1 MRSQKKS
8 QFTLIELLVVI
19 AIIAILA
26 GMLLPALNSARE
38 KGRAANCSNKLKQ
51 LAMMQSMYLGDS
63 DDRFQWG
70 ENQDGKAYTWAHR
83 LYLSGYLN
91 MSVKAEAIRCE
102 SLLQKLR
109 YKEDFQS
116 SFNDHGDWL
125 IRHTYSATG
134 TLFGGMLSKSSDG
147 AGLPDKYDLPA
158 KLTEVRSTSSAYLM
172 SERSHWYGYISA
184 SPVVYYP
191 GGPMTSNADRFFYHP
206 VHNVIHGNG
215 FNVAFVDGHVQM
227 MKPFQLEVKEMFRC
241 RE

>member
-1 MRSQKKS
+1 MKRSC
-8 QFTLIELLVVI
+8 FTLIELLVVI

-38 KGRAANCSNKLKQ
+38 KGRAASCSNKLKQ
-51 LAMMQSMYLGDS
+51 LALMQSLYLGDS
-63 DDRFQWG
+63 DDCFQWG
-70 ENQDGKAYTWAHR
+70 QDQAKDGAAHSWAHR
-83 LYLSGYLN
+83 LMLSGYLN
-91 MSVKAEAIRCE
+91 MSVKAEPIRCE
-102 SLLQKLR
+102 SLFQKLR
-109 YKEDFQS
+109 YKEDFQA
-116 SFNDHGDWL
+116 SFNDPGDWG
-125 IRHTYSATG
+125 IRHTYSVTG
-134 TLFGGMLSKSSDG
+134 TLFGGMLTKGSDG
-147 AGLPDKYDLPA
+147 AGLPDKYDVPA
-158 KLTEVRSTSSAYLM
+158 KLTEVRSASSAYLM